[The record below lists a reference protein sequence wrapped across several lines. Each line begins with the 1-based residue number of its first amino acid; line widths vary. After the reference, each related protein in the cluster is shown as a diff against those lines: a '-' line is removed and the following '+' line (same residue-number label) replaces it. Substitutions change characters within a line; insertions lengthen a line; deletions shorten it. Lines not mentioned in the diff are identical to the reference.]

1 MRFSP
6 FRRSRGVTEA
16 ETVVEGPPVVEEEVV
31 EPPPPRR
38 PPPPLIWPWLLLLL
52 LLVLAG
58 LGAWW
63 FFVRDDGNGSS
74 SSGSVVVPNVIG
86 VPVANALARV
96 ARRGLVGRVE
106 TKPSGEVPP
115 GAVFAEEPGA
125 GSSVPRRS
133 LVTLSVAR
141 SGSASSSVAVPNV
154 VGQLAPRAT
163 AQLRAKGFSVGLIR
177 VASNQ
182 ARGTVIAQRPS
193 AGTKEPKGSTVA
205 IRVSRGASTVPAV
218 VGRPLAVAL
227 ARLRAAGLEA
237 LIVRAPAAASKGT
250 VVAQSPHAGT
260 LSSGG
265 GSKVRLYVSVGKSPG
280 AEPPPP
286 LSPSPPAPPGNA
298 KPATVSVPDVTG
310 QPQENAQRRLNS
322 AGLKAGVVYVP
333 SEEPEGTVVSQSPG
347 SESSTVRKRGT
358 RIQLNVS
365 LGPSPGD
372 QVAVPNVLGQDPA
385 AAKSRLRAAGLE
397 VLTLPQGV
405 SDRSQIGKIVD
416 EQPARG
422 RRAPSGSTV
431 VIYVG
436 RAA

>member
-1 MRFSP
+1 MRP
-6 FRRSRGVTEA
+6 FRRSRSVTEA

-106 TKPSGEVPP
+106 TKSSGDVPP
-115 GAVFAEEPGA
+115 GAVFAEDPGA
-125 GSSVPRRS
+125 GSSVSPHS
-133 LVTLSVAR
+133 VVTLSVAG
-141 SGSASSSVAVPNV
+141 SGGGSKSVAVPSV
-154 VGQLAPRAT
+154 VGLPAPRAT
-163 AQLRAKGFSVGLIR
+163 AQLRAKGFSVRITR
-177 VASNQ
+177 VASDQ
-182 ARGTVIAQRPS
+182 ARATVVAQSPA
-193 AGTKEPKGSTVA
+193 AGVKESTGSTVS
-205 IRVSRGASTVPAV
+205 IRVSRGTSTVPSV
-218 VGRPLAVAL
+218 VGQPLAAAVAKL
-227 ARLRAAGLEA
+227 KAVGLDVLILRVPSGQ
-237 LIVRAPAAASKGT
+237 RRGT
-250 VVAQSPHAGT
+250 VVAQSPLAGT
-260 LSSGG
+260 RSTG
-265 GSKVRLYVSVGKSPG
+265 GSKARVYVSMGKSPG

-298 KPATVSVPDVTG
+298 KPATITVPDVTG
-310 QPQENAQRRLNS
+310 QAQENAQRRLNS

-333 SEEPEGTVVSQSPG
+333 SEEPEGNVVSQSPASG
-347 SESSTVRKRGT
+347 TRKRGT

-385 AAKSRLRAAGLE
+385 AAKSRLRASGFE

>member
-6 FRRSRGVTEA
+6 FRRSRTVTEA

-63 FFVRDDGNGSS
+63 FFVRDDGNGNS

-86 VPVANALARV
+86 VPAAEALARV
-96 ARRGLVGRVE
+96 ARRGLVGSVE
-106 TKPSGEVPP
+106 TKPSGDVPP
-115 GAVFAEEPGA
+115 GSVFAEEPGA

-133 LVTLSVAR
+133 VVTLSVAR
-141 SGSASSSVAVPNV
+141 SGSASGSVAVPNV

-163 AQLRAKGFSVGLIR
+163 AQLRAKGFSVRLIR
-177 VASNQ
+177 VASSQ

-205 IRVSRGASTVPAV
+205 IRVSRGTATVPAV
-218 VGRPLAVAL
+218 VGQPLAAAVAE
-227 ARLRAAGLEA
+227 LRAAGLGT
-237 LIVRAPAAASKGT
+237 LIVRVPAAAPKGT

-260 LSSGG
+260 RSAGG
-265 GSKVRLYVSVGKSPG
+265 GSTVRLYVSVGKSPG

-333 SEEPEGTVVSQSPG
+333 SEEPEGNVVSQSPASG
-347 SESSTVRKRGT
+347 TRNRGT

-365 LGPSPGD
+365 LGQSPGE
-372 QVAVPNVLGQDPA
+372 QVAVPSVLGQDPA
-385 AAKSRLRAAGLE
+385 TAKSRLRSAGFE
-397 VLTLPQGV
+397 VLALPQGV
-405 SDRSQIGKIVD
+405 SDRNQIGKIVD